1 MNYREHPYVSNSD
14 LSNSIARPVYGDST
28 KAFAFGTL
36 VHASILEPHRL
47 SHSDETI
54 DGEPAEDFQQAH
66 SMMWAFWNNK
76 ICAEF
81 HTGCKY
87 EVETFKE
94 NTRFEHEGK
103 KFTMNC
109 KCKYDLWNG
118 EYGGDIKTT
127 SAETDAQFLA
137 SVEKFDYARARVFYS
152 KVSGAK
158 KDLIIGISKKNFK
171 VFLVFM
177 KEGDYLWQT
186 GEKRLGEIAFN
197 YWNKNLLF

>member
-14 LSNSIARPVYGDST
+14 MSNSIARPVYSDPT
-28 KAFAFGTL
+28 KAYAFGTL
-36 VHASILEPHRL
+36 VHASILEPFRL
-47 SHSDETI
+47 SHSEETI
-54 DGEPAEDFQQAH
+54 DGEPAEGFQQAQN
-66 SMMWAFWNNK
+66 MRAAFWANK

-81 HTGCKY
+81 HSGCKY
-87 EVETFKE
+87 EVEMFKE
-94 NTRFEHEGK
+94 NTRFEYNGK
-103 KFTMNC
+103 KFAMNC

-127 SAETDAQFLA
+127 SAETEQEFLK
-137 SVEKFDYARARVFYS
+137 SVATFDYARARVFYS

-177 KEGDYLWQT
+177 KEGDALWQQ
-186 GEKRLGEIAFN
+186 GEKKLAEIAFN
-197 YWNKNLLF
+197 YWNNNLQF